1 MEQAELTRIIEQAR
15 RDRLTELDLQ
25 NHGLTILPDSIGNLT
40 DLTSLN
46 LYGNSLTSL
55 PESIGKLSK
64 LVELSLGTNQ
74 LTSLPTSVIKLTRLV
89 SLALSRNQFTTLPDQ
104 IVHLSN
110 LTGLYLN
117 DNQLISLPANIGYL
131 TKLTELYL
139 NDNPWIDLSN
149 LHDIPN
155 LKRAY
160 CFGVNLS
167 RQHWTHR
174 CNWKPEWLL
183 NEINSQIRHALI
195 EQLTCDVIFE
205 ELASFTPDR
214 MLPDGTDS
222 KQTFKLDLSGKQLK
236 ALPEKLGHINYLTE
250 LNLGNNQLVN
260 LPKNIGNLSNLT
272 WLNLEDNQLTSLPK
286 SIGNLSSLTWLN
298 LEDNQLVNLPVNI
311 VSLSNLNVLNIG
323 NNQLTSLPQR
333 IDKLDRLTELD
344 LSGNQLSKLPE
355 SIGNLPR
362 IAKLCLAN
370 NQLVELPEN
379 IGNLSTLDILDLQN
393 NQLTSL
399 PKSIK
404 HLSNLDRL
412 YLDNNPWLDLSSL
425 QTIPNF
431 INVSCFNIRKLPR
444 KYWSKLSE
452 WKPKWLLDEDNA
464 EIRRVLIDRI
474 GYEKIC
480 DELNAITIDT
490 WREYT
495 LLKIDG
501 LEKVYD
507 GGFDPIDT
515 EPMVLLKMT
524 CPSTA
529 HTHILRVPP
538 EMVSAEAAITWVNHG
553 IHPDRFV
560 IQT

>member
-1 MEQAELTRIIEQAR
+1 MEPAELAQIIEVAR
-15 RDRLTELDLQ
+15 RDRVTELDLQ
-25 NHGLTILPDSIGNLT
+25 NRGLTMLPDSIGNLT

-74 LTSLPTSVIKLTRLV
+74 LTSLPISISKLTRLV
-89 SLALSRNQFTTLPDQ
+89 SLALSRNQFTTLPDR
-104 IVHLSN
+104 IADLSN
-110 LTGLYLN
+110 LTRLYLN
-117 DNQLISLPANIGYL
+117 DNQLISLPANIGDL

-155 LKRAY
+155 LKRVY

-174 CNWKPEWLL
+174 CKWKPEWLL
-183 NEINSQIRHALI
+183 NELNSQIRHALI
-195 EQLTCDVIFE
+195 DQITCDVIFE
-205 ELASFTPDR
+205 ELALFTPDR
-214 MLPDGTDS
+214 MLRDGINS
-222 KQTFKLDLSGKQLK
+222 KQSFKLDLSRTQLK
-236 ALPEKLGHINYLTE
+236 ALPEKLGRISYLTE
-250 LNLGNNQLVN
+250 LSLRNNQLVD
-260 LPKNIGNLSNLT
+260 LPKSIGNLAALT
-272 WLNLEDNQLTSLPK
+272 WLNLEDNQLTSVPK

-298 LEDNQLVNLPVNI
+298 LEDNQLD
-311 VSLSNLNVLNIG
+311 
-323 NNQLTSLPQR
+323 Q
-333 IDKLDRLTELD
+333 
-344 LSGNQLSKLPE
+344 
-355 SIGNLPR
+355 
-362 IAKLCLAN
+362 
-370 NQLVELPEN
+370 
-379 IGNLSTLDILDLQN
+379 
-393 NQLTSL
+393 
-399 PKSIK
+399 
-404 HLSNLDRL
+404 L

-425 QTIPNF
+425 QNIPNLRK
-431 INVSCFNIRKLPR
+431 VSCFNIRRLPR
-444 KYWSKLSE
+444 RYWSKLSE
-452 WKPKWLLDEDNA
+452 WKPEWLLDEDNA
-464 EIRRVLIDRI
+464 EIRRVLIDRV
-474 GYEKIC
+474 GYERIC
-480 DELNAITIDT
+480 DELGATPIDT

-501 LEKVYD
+501 FDKVYD

-538 EMVSAEAAITWVNHG
+538 EMVGAEAAITWVNHG